1 MNALTRT
8 IGRVAFLLTIACG
21 VIGCQSSPHMQ
32 AHDVTVALADD
43 VAAGSDTYTVDL
55 VGVSSDETEMSRMRS
70 MNVSDYWAKGD
81 MRSMTAKKSFTFKAG
96 SAAPQT
102 LELKDP
108 IWQTWEKNQVMHLYV
123 IADLPE
129 ASADKT
135 GDQDLRR
142 VIIPLDS
149 RHWDGAQKLKV
160 SLRRSAMEYSPKP
173 KPLPVKK

>member
-1 MNALTRT
+1 VNAVTRT
-8 IGRVAFLLTIACG
+8 IGRVLFLFTIAAC

-32 AHDVTVALADD
+32 AHDVTVALAED
-43 VAAGSDTYTVDL
+43 VPAGSDTYTVDL
-55 VGVSSDETEMSRMRS
+55 VGVSSDESEMSRMRS

-81 MRSMTAKKSFTFKAG
+81 IRNSVAKKSFTFKAG

-108 IWQTWEKNQVMHLYV
+108 LWQTWEKNQVMSLFV

-149 RHWDGAQKLKV
+149 RHWDGSQKITIK
-160 SLRRSAMEYSPKP
+160 LRRSAMEYSPKP
-173 KPLPVKK
+173 KPLPTKK